1 MKSSTR
7 TLNQKKTL
15 FLQNQIKN
23 AIKILIDMIRHKKYK
38 FEKMFHITGCGKA
51 NAEALSMISHVFSDT
66 HDTQRGDMTAIPS
79 TVDRG
84 NK

>member
-1 MKSSTR
+1 
-7 TLNQKKTL
+7 
-15 FLQNQIKN
+15 
-23 AIKILIDMIRHKKYK
+23 MIRHKKYK